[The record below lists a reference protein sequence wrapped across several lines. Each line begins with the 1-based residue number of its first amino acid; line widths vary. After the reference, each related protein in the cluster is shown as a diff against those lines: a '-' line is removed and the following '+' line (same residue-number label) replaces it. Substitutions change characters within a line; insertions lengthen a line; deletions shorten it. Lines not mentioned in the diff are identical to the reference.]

1 MDAYKKLNAPK
12 GPALHIEFSTEPVDE
27 KAELRAAIREVADK
41 MEGMG
46 DQFLSLKQEENRK
59 TIFSKEL
66 YLAVLL
72 IVSTYILL
80 NGSTYS
86 WVGLA
91 GFAGS
96 ILIVLLSIIRND

>member
-1 MDAYKKLNAPK
+1 
-12 GPALHIEFSTEPVDE
+12 VDE

-46 DQFLSLKQEENRK
+46 DKFLSLKQEENRK
-59 TIFSKEL
+59 STFSKEL
-66 YLAVLL
+66 YLTVLL

-80 NGSTYS
+80 NGGTFS

-91 GFAGS
+91 GFGVS
-96 ILIVLLSIIRND
+96 LLIVLLAIIRSD